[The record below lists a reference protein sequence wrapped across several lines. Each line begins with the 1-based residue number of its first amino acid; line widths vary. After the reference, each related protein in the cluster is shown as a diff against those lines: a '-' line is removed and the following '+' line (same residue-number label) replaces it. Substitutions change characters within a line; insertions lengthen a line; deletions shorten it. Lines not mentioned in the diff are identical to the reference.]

1 MTNLAIVSKS
11 TKHGISVWRFIQ
23 TEDGKFFAF
32 GGCTPACK
40 EFASLDEL
48 RTCYKNWI
56 SYGYQPGLVPEKAK
70 KSIPLSDP
78 WASQLP
84 VSMQKELESLK

>member
-23 TEDGKFFAF
+23 TEDGKFVAF